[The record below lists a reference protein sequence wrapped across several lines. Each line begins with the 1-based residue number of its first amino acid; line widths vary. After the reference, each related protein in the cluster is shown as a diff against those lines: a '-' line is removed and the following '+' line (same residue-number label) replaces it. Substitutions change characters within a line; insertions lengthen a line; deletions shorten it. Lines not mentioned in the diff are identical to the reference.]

1 MADQDPFAQFR
12 ANAPE
17 ATAAPAQDDFAE
29 FRASPLPSTVTSGED
44 NVNPWLV
51 GAGAIGAGALAL
63 AAKKFGLGGLAS
75 AAQAARK
82 TSMLSGLA
90 PLKSFLGNVGGAAYG
105 SIERGS
111 LAPIREML
119 SPETLKEAVQVFKQG
134 PNEAIAG
141 PAAGL
146 SKWNIPGRVMGA
158 FDEAGQNALQRA
170 GYSPSES
177 AREML
182 QAPLPRDLAKA
193 FENPVADF
201 LVPFRKTPYNALK
214 EGFGTFN
221 ADTLGKKAALGTSL
235 ATGAL
240 AGQAEDPKTIGITTA
255 ASGRYGLPHAMAAGA
270 SRAFFGG
277 NKKQAQD
284 VIDAASDFGG
294 AGRGVLS
301 IAGAKDVPEALG
313 KVLAVKPAAIPAL
326 DYLRSVLGMK

>member
-1 MADQDPFAQFR
+1 MADQKVYLDENGEPIG
-12 ANAPE
+12 APAP
-17 ATAAPAQDDFAE
+17 ATAAPSGKVYLDDNGDPVGGVAE
-29 FRASPLPSTVTSGED
+29 SGINPL
-44 NVNPWLV
+44 LA
-51 GAGAIGAGALAL
+51 GAGVVGAGALAL
-63 AAKKFGLGGLAS
+63 ALKKYGLGGVAN
-75 AAQAARK
+75 AATAARK

-90 PLKSFLGNVGGAAYG
+90 PLKSLLGNIGGAAYG

-182 QAPLPRDLAKA
+182 QAPLPRDLATA

-235 ATGAL
+235 ATGAI

-277 NKKQAQD
+277 NKKQAKD

-294 AGRGVLS
+294 AGTGVVQL
-301 IAGAKDVPEALG
+301 ATKPVETLG
-313 KVLAVKPAAIPAL
+313 RTVTSPAAFSAL
-326 DYLRSVLGMK
+326 EYLKSVLGMK

>member
-1 MADQDPFAQFR
+1 MAEQKVYLDDNGEPIG
-12 ANAPE
+12 
-17 ATAAPAQDDFAE
+17 APAPAM
-29 FRASPLPSTVTSGED
+29 ASSGKVYLDENGDPVGGGAASGGINPL
-44 NVNPWLV
+44 LA
-51 GAGAIGAGALAL
+51 GAGVVGAGALAL
-63 AAKKFGLGGLAS
+63 ALKKYGLGGVAS
-75 AAQAARK
+75 AAGAARK

-90 PLKSFLGNVGGAAYG
+90 PLKSLLGNIGGAAYG

-119 SPETLKEAVQVFKQG
+119 SPATLKEAVQVFKQG

-170 GYSPSES
+170 GYSPTES

-182 QAPLPRDLAKA
+182 QAPLPRDLAKS

-214 EGFGTFN
+214 EGFGAFN

-277 NKKQAQD
+277 NKKQAKD

-294 AGRGVLS
+294 AGTGVVQL
-301 IAGAKDVPEALG
+301 ATKPVETLG
-313 KVLAVKPAAIPAL
+313 RTVTSPAALSAIE
-326 DYLRSVLGMK
+326 YLKSVLGMK